1 MAGLDHRTE
10 ALIEKFAGEL
20 QTALGQR
27 LKSVVLY
34 GSAVRGDFI
43 PGRSDLNFMVV
54 VDNLDFEVLAGL
66 TGRVRHFWRKRVS
79 TPLVVD
85 EHYIR
90 RSLDVFPLEFSEMK
104 TAYKVVSGKDPIAD
118 LVVAPA
124 DLRLQCEAELKRK
137 LLLLRE
143 AYLEAQNKRGRI
155 EFLLQRSL
163 KSFLVVLRNLLPLLG
178 EESGGGAPEELI
190 ASAEDKLGVELKSFR
205 RIFEMKGRRLRLG
218 KSEREALMAEY
229 LAEVRTLAQAVDM
242 LNEDKGGEA
251 G

>member
-1 MAGLDHRTE
+1 MAGLDRRRET
-10 ALIEKFAGEL
+10 LIERFTGEL
-20 QTALGQR
+20 QNALGQR

-54 VDNLDFEVLAGL
+54 VDNLDFQVLASLAGK
-66 TGRVRHFWRKRVS
+66 VRHFWRKRIS

-104 TAYKVVSGKDPIAD
+104 TAYRVVSGNDPLAD
-118 LVVAPA
+118 LVIAPA

-143 AYLEAQNKRGRI
+143 ACLDAQNKRTRI
-155 EFLLQRSL
+155 EFLLQGSL
-163 KSFLVVLRNLLPLLG
+163 KSFMVVLRNLLPLLG
-178 EESGGGAPEELI
+178 DQSEGSSPEEVI
-190 ASAEDKLGVELKSFR
+190 ARAENRLGVELKSFR
-205 RIFEMKGRRLRLG
+205 KILKMKGKKMRLG
-218 KSEREALMAEY
+218 KNQRDALMAEY
-229 LAEVRTLAQAVDM
+229 LAETRALAQAVDE
-242 LNEDKGGEA
+242 LQEDKSGGEN
-251 G
+251 